1 MLILGFIHKT
11 DSVAK
16 DNTKSYSFLASH
28 PVDSEVGGSRPWAEE
43 NQYVEKLWL
52 WCLDTSSV
60 SFCNL
65 FNWNLPQ
72 FPHL

>member
-1 MLILGFIHKT
+1 MKFRLLRQWFSNMVTISKAFFFLMLILGFIHKT

-43 NQYVEKLWL
+43 NQYVEEL
-52 WCLDTSSV
+52 
-60 SFCNL
+60 
-65 FNWNLPQ
+65 
-72 FPHL
+72 